1 MDWLLY
7 DNDLRH
13 ERVND
18 LQNTKQ
24 LIVNNAKVFMRE
36 NVCKNPNFI
45 KILISLHLL
54 KKMEINPKPHLF
66 L

>member
-1 MDWLLY
+1 MKELMTF
-7 DNDLRH
+7 RM
-13 ERVND
+13 
-18 LQNTKQ
+18 

-54 KKMEINPKPHLF
+54 KKMEINPKPHFFCEVKMLRNMQ
-66 L
+66 